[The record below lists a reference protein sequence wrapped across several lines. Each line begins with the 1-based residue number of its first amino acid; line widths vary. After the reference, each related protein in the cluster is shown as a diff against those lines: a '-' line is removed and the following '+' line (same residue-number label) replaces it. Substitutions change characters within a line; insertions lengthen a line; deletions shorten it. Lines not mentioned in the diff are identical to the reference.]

1 MPDFG
6 GGAMENWGLV
16 IYREIYLLYNPAVT
30 SVYTKYSVV
39 QIVAHELA
47 HQVKSKKSS
56 KISLKL
62 LDVHKNFFGKNS
74 KYFIE
79 EMYSDAKQF
88 VIHPVG

>member
-74 KYFIE
+74 KKFY
-79 EMYSDAKQF
+79 
-88 VIHPVG
+88 